1 MPVKNKK
8 CKVCKVEYT
17 PKNALQY
24 VCSPLC
30 AIAYTKI
37 LKEKESALKRKETAK
52 LKKEVK
58 EKLKTKGDHLKELQT
73 IFNKYIRLR
82 DANEPCISCGKYNT
96 GKVDAGHFYSVGA
109 YPNLRFNENN
119 VFSQC
124 VTCNRH
130 RHGNIHE
137 YRIRIVERIGQEAFD
152 RLEQVRNIPFK
163 PTITEIDVL
172 KKVYRQKI
180 NSLTNNKL

>member
-1 MPVKNKK
+1 M
-8 CKVCKVEYT
+8 EYT
-17 PKNALQY
+17 PKNALQS

-58 EKLKTKGDHLKELQT
+58 EKLKTKGEHFKELQT

-82 DANEPCISCGKYNT
+82 DAGLNCVSCGCAIN
-96 GKVDAGHFYSVGA
+96 GIGHASHFFSVGA
-109 YPNLRFNENN
+109 CPNLRFNENN
-119 VFSQC
+119 VHLSC
-124 VTCNRH
+124 HKCNVFL
-130 RHGNIHE
+130 HGNLLG
-137 YRIRIVERIGQEAFD
+137 YRVGIVERIGEEGLR
-152 RLEQVRNIPFK
+152 RLESQKGEPNK
-163 PTITEIDVL
+163 LTITEIDVL

-180 NSLTNNKL
+180 NALTNNKL